1 MENNE
6 YVAAVDL
13 GTTKVVMAVGRKA
26 EKNKIEIVALKELN
40 SNGVMKGDLK
50 NIEQASQV
58 LREVKNQLE
67 KELGVVVREAYVG
80 VSGQHIQCNRTQGYV
95 TVQNMT
101 DAGVTE
107 VRRSDVERLIDDQRN
122 ASLPAGKT
130 IISILPQS
138 YILDGED
145 DISEPVGMEG
155 RKLEAKFNVIIGE
168 ETAIERL
175 RRCFQRVG
183 LNLAG
188 IVLQPLASA
197 EAVLSDDEKEL
208 GVAVVD
214 IGGGTTDICVY
225 YDKVI
230 RHLAVIPIGGN
241 IINKDIRAYGILER
255 YVEKLKT
262 SFGEAVAERT
272 PGDKYINIPSVNGQ
286 APKEIAV
293 RTLAGIIEARMY
305 DIIDYVKIEIER
317 CGFKGRLGAGIVLTG
332 GGANLKNLDQLFK
345 LHTGLEVRVAQPTT
359 YVGGE
364 SVELISAP
372 KYSTLTGIVLDAVRK
387 GNYTEIGELPSL
399 AGQATGAS
407 SSAAADPYLAR
418 EPQAPEQSMGGSGYH
433 NNSMG
438 GHASSVPGGG
448 YDEGRDVYDA
458 PQVSQ
463 GGQSSLPG
471 GEGVYDPYNEA
482 GGYAEEGYDDDP
494 NGGDY
499 FEDEIQIRK
508 PKMKE
513 RLRRWFGSI
522 LSEEVDDDDDRY

>member
-1 MENNE
+1 METNE

-26 EKNKIEIVALKELN
+26 EKNKIEIVALKEVA
-40 SNGVMKGDLK
+40 STGVMKGDLK

-58 LREVKNQLE
+58 LREVKAKLE
-67 KELGVVVREAYVG
+67 QELGIVVREAYVG

-95 TVQNMT
+95 TVQNVT
-101 DAGVTE
+101 DTGVTE
-107 VRRSDVERLIDDQRN
+107 VRRGDVERLIDDQRN

-138 YILDGED
+138 YTLDGED

-168 ETAIERL
+168 ETAIERI

-183 LNLAG
+183 LKLAG

-208 GVAVVD
+208 GVAVID
-214 IGGGTTDICVY
+214 IGGGTTDICIY

-293 RTLAGIIEARMY
+293 KTLAGIIEARMY
-305 DIIDYVKIEIER
+305 DIIDYVKLEIER

-332 GGANLKNLDQLFK
+332 GGANLKNLDLLFK
-345 LHTGLEVRVAQPTT
+345 MHTGMDVRVAQPVT
-359 YVGGE
+359 YVVAE
-364 SVELISAP
+364 SAELVSAP
-372 KYSTLTGIVLDAVRK
+372 KYSTLTGIILDAVRK
-387 GNYTEIGELPSL
+387 GNYTEIDEQAQPAQTMSGEQQPLQNQPM
-399 AGQATGAS
+399 GQQ
-407 SSAAADPYLAR
+407 
-418 EPQAPEQSMGGSGYH
+418 QAPYGY
-433 NNSMG
+433 NAG
-438 GHASSVPGGG
+438 DAYGQ
-448 YDEGRDVYDA
+448 YDA
-458 PQVSQ
+458 YNSPQQQPYSDQ
-463 GGQSSLPG
+463 A
-471 GEGVYDPYNEA
+471 GENSYAQPEEYSGD
-482 GGYAEEGYDDDP
+482 GYADDYAPEE
-494 NGGDY
+494 
-499 FEDEIQIRK
+499 ELRVRK
-508 PKMKE
+508 PKLSERMK
-513 RLRRWFGSI
+513 RMFSSMF
-522 LSEEVDDDDDRY
+522 SEEVDDDDNY

>member
-1 MENNE
+1 MDNNE

-26 EKNKIEIVALKELN
+26 EKNKIEIVALKEVA

-58 LREVKNQLE
+58 LREVKNKLE
-67 KELGVVVREAYVG
+67 QELGIVVREAYVG

-107 VRRSDVERLIDDQRN
+107 VRRSDVERLIEDQRN

-168 ETAIERL
+168 ETAIERI

-293 RTLAGIIEARMY
+293 KTLAGIIEARMY
-305 DIIDYVKIEIER
+305 DIIDYVKVEIER

-332 GGANLKNLDQLFK
+332 GGANLKNLDLLFK
-345 LHTGLEVRVAQPTT
+345 MHTGMDVRIAQPVT
-359 YVGGE
+359 YVAAD

-372 KYSTLTGIVLDAVRK
+372 KFSTLTGIVLDAVRK
-387 GNYTEIGELPSL
+387 GNYTEIDAAEPAQAPQGETQNAGVAAGGDDYYHP
-399 AGQATGAS
+399 AGQQNGRGA
-407 SSAAADPYLAR
+407 A
-418 EPQAPEQSMGGSGYH
+418 
-433 NNSMG
+433 
-438 GHASSVPGGG
+438 GGG
-448 YDEGRDVYDA
+448 YDSPYTPEDDT
-458 PQVSQ
+458 
-463 GGQSSLPG
+463 
-471 GEGVYDPYNEA
+471 YDPGQQQE
-482 GGYAEEGYDDDP
+482 GGYEPDPYGTDDEGGYI
-494 NGGDY
+494 GDY
-499 FEDEIQIRK
+499 PEEELRVRR
-508 PKMKE
+508 PKISE
-513 RLRRWFGSI
+513 RVKRWLGGMFTD
-522 LSEEVDDDDDRY
+522 EEVDDDDSY

>member
-1 MENNE
+1 METNE

-26 EKNKIEIVALKELN
+26 EKNKIEIVALKEVA
-40 SNGVMKGDLK
+40 SSGVMKGDLK

-58 LREVKNQLE
+58 LREVKAKLE
-67 KELGVVVREAYVG
+67 QELGIMVREAYVG

-95 TVQNMT
+95 TVQNVT

-107 VRRSDVERLIDDQRN
+107 VRRGDVERLIDDQRN

-138 YILDGED
+138 YTLDGED

-168 ETAIERL
+168 ETAIERI

-183 LNLAG
+183 LKLAG

-208 GVAVVD
+208 GVAVID
-214 IGGGTTDICVY
+214 IGGGTTDICIY

-305 DIIDYVKIEIER
+305 DIIDYVKLEIER

-332 GGANLKNLDQLFK
+332 GGANLKNLDLLFK
-345 LHTGLEVRVAQPTT
+345 MHTGMDVRVAQPVT
-359 YVGGE
+359 YVAAE
-364 SVELISAP
+364 STELISAP
-372 KYSTLTGIVLDAVRK
+372 KYSTLTGIILDAVRK
-387 GNYTEIGELPSL
+387 GNYTEIDEQQSAQPAVGDEQPLQNQPMQQQ
-399 AGQATGAS
+399 GQVA
-407 SSAAADPYLAR
+407 PY
-418 EPQAPEQSMGGSGYH
+418 GY
-433 NNSMG
+433 N
-438 GHASSVPGGG
+438 PGDAYGQ
-448 YDEGRDVYDA
+448 YDA
-458 PQVSQ
+458 YNTPQQ
-463 GGQSSLPG
+463 QTYPEADIYTQQQEGQ
-471 GEGVYDPYNEA
+471 
-482 GGYAEEGYDDDP
+482 DDMY
-494 NGGDY
+494 GGDY
-499 FEDEIQIRK
+499 ADDYPEEELRVRK
-508 PKMKE
+508 PKFSERMK
-513 RLRRWFGSI
+513 RLFGSMF
-522 LSEEVDDDDDRY
+522 SEEVDDDDSY

>member
-1 MENNE
+1 MDNNE

-26 EKNKIEIVALKELN
+26 EKNKIEIVALKEVA

-58 LREVKNQLE
+58 LREVKTRLE
-67 KELGVVVREAYVG
+67 QELGIVVREAYVG

-107 VRRSDVERLIDDQRN
+107 VRRSDVERLIEDQRN

-168 ETAIERL
+168 ETAIERI

-262 SFGEAVAERT
+262 SFGEAVADRT

-293 RTLAGIIEARMY
+293 KALAGIIEARMC
-305 DIIDYVKIEIER
+305 DVIDYVKIEIER

-345 LHTGLEVRVAQPTT
+345 MHTGMDVRIAQPVT
-359 YVGGE
+359 YVVAD

-387 GNYTEIGELPSL
+387 GNYTEIDAAEPAQAPQGEPQNAGVAAGGDDYYHP
-399 AGQATGAS
+399 AGQQNGR
-407 SSAAADPYLAR
+407 SAA
-418 EPQAPEQSMGGSGYH
+418 
-433 NNSMG
+433 
-438 GHASSVPGGG
+438 GGG
-448 YDEGRDVYDA
+448 YDSSYTPEADTYD
-458 PQVSQ
+458 S
-463 GGQSSLPG
+463 GQQ
-471 GEGVYDPYNEA
+471 E
-482 GGYAEEGYDDDP
+482 GGYEPDYGPDDDEWE
-494 NGGDY
+494 GDY
-499 FEDEIQIRK
+499 PPEEELRVRR
-508 PKMKE
+508 PKFSE
-513 RLRRWFGSI
+513 RLKRWIGDMFTG
-522 LSEEVDDDDDRY
+522 EEVDDDDNY